1 MAPTFWKVGG
11 FPTAGGAAGGRSRV
25 TAALARAPRNRHAQ
39 RARSHPTR
47 LHRERLDSLPRSP
60 SCSFACC
67 VRRFAA
73 TSARGADEPHRHRRA
88 PPDDRAPRRS
98 LRRLLPPRSCR
109 LTRAAAWTL
118 VIFSTHTRARRVSR
132 AARVLAVLGR
142 ALALAACLLARLPR
156 HRLALRCRCPL
167 SRAARQRSF
176 AQPAAGPAAAW
187 QRGAAANAVTPGM
200 ACSARLPFARGRGP
214 SARCTSCVC
223 ARTTRRGP
231 ARARVEWRVE
241 WSGRSYDVKISFA
254 YIKISHIRDRA
265 SSAGR
270 GSRR

>member
-142 ALALAACLLARLPR
+142 ALARAGGGVAARRGGERGHAWHGLQCPP
-156 HRLALRCRCPL
+156 ALR
-167 SRAARQRSF
+167 SRPR
-176 AQPAAGPAAAW
+176 
-187 QRGAAANAVTPGM
+187 AVR
-200 ACSARLPFARGRGP
+200 AVHEL
-214 SARCTSCVC
+214 CVC
-223 ARTTRRGP
+223 AHDTAGP
-231 ARARVEWRVE
+231 RESASRVESRVE
-241 WSGRSYDVKISFA
+241 RKI
-254 YIKISHIRDRA
+254 IRCQNFFCIH
-265 SSAGR
+265 
-270 GSRR
+270 